1 MGCQIFMF
9 AVIKCVNNKEHPL
22 NFQNNTNFKIKHL
35 INDGLAVQPYCTNT
49 CRISGMHILNDYL
62 PVKNMWLPKWRG
74 AESMCCADTTNVIFH
89 DGFLLFWK
97 AINF

>member
-1 MGCQIFMF
+1 MAWLSSLTVQIH
-9 AVIKCVNNKEHPL
+9 AEV
-22 NFQNNTNFKIKHL
+22 
-35 INDGLAVQPYCTNT
+35 GL
-49 CRISGMHILNDYL
+49 HILNDYL